1 MLGSATLINPLNL
14 LILMLPIPLKKKSC
28 HSSCLFLPSKKVT
41 SSHIS
46 LTSFFEVFSMESNVN
61 KIRPK
66 YYKRYSL
73 GGTPKSTKRYR
84 YTNTKRKSTT
94 KTVTGKY
101 FF

>member
-1 MLGSATLINPLNL
+1 
-14 LILMLPIPLKKKSC
+14 
-28 HSSCLFLPSKKVT
+28 
-41 SSHIS
+41 
-46 LTSFFEVFSMESNVN
+46 MESNVN
-61 KIRPK
+61 KIKPK